1 MQRRYGLTFVVEF
14 LAHDLL
20 DFRAKRLPILHSFRG
35 FRFLMVTALSEQ
47 RRARSRVAGFLGHA
61 RVMMPD
67 SGSIVMPRGTDE
79 DPDVDGLAA

>member
-1 MQRRYGLTFVVEF
+1 
-14 LAHDLL
+14 
-20 DFRAKRLPILHSFRG
+20 
-35 FRFLMVTALSEQ
+35 MVTALSEQ

>member
-1 MQRRYGLTFVVEF
+1 MQRRFRLTFVVEF

-67 SGSIVMPRGTDE
+67 SISIVMPSGTDE